1 MSVTGTSAV
10 GGGIAALLGGALGGG
25 LLALVGV
32 YGLTAAMGDQ
42 PVEQTHTETISYDA
56 P

>member
-1 MSVTGTSAV
+1 MSELSSAPAA
-10 GGGIAALLGGALGGG
+10 GGLAALLGGAIGGG
-25 LLALVGV
+25 VLALVGV
-32 YGLTAAMGDQ
+32 YGLTAAMSDQ